1 MAGRRQATI
10 YSVAQEAGV
19 SIATVSRVLGDTG
32 RVAPE
37 TRRRVEEAA
46 ARQNYTPLAS
56 ARSLAVKRHEA
67 MGLVL
72 PHLSGPYYAELVLGF
87 SAAAATTG
95 ESVVLLVAEPRHD
108 PRAGVRHLAAR
119 VDGLAFL
126 ARSAVSDAQVQ
137 TLAED
142 RPVVTVARHPVLGA
156 DAFLTENE
164 QTACEL
170 TRHLLEHGRTRLL
183 FVGDPGPSPDVR
195 GRYQGF
201 GDALRRA
208 GLQVPTPARVQ
219 PLEET
224 GREFAEAI
232 LPKLADVDGFV
243 CANDELALAMMLR
256 LRERGVRVPDDV
268 AVVGWDNV
276 MTSRYISPALTT
288 VSQPVADLGRRAAE
302 QLHARIEGAAVMDR
316 PIVLPTSLVL
326 RESCGCPPD
335 PGPAAT
341 RSDAPGTPPRPA
353 EVDTGRRGTPP
364 RH

>member
-46 ARQNYTPLAS
+46 ARQNYPPLAS

-67 MGLVL
+67 VGLVL

-164 QTACEL
+164 QTAQEL
-170 TRHLLEHGRTRLL
+170 TRHLLDHGRTRLL

-201 GDALRRA
+201 CDALRRA
-208 GLQVPTPARVQ
+208 GLHVPPPARVQ
-219 PLEET
+219 PLEDA
-224 GREFAEAI
+224 GRDFADAV
-232 LPKLADVDGFV
+232 LPKLADIDGFV
-243 CANDELALAMMLR
+243 CGNDELALAMMLR
-256 LRERGVRVPDDV
+256 LREQGVRVPDDV

-276 MTSRYISPALTT
+276 MTSRYISPGLTT

-302 QLHARIEGAAVMDR
+302 QLHARIEGAAPLDR
-316 PIVLPTSLVL
+316 PVVLPTSMVL
-326 RESCGCPPD
+326 RESCGCR
-335 PGPAAT
+335 PAPEAST
-341 RSDAPGTPPRPA
+341 RAQPRP
-353 EVDTGRRGTPP
+353 TGADEPHPAPRR
-364 RH
+364 R